1 MGGSYLIQRLEDKEI
16 IIPLIVSLLASMT
29 QALGISLQRQSHIE
43 QPHIKLLHCPLWVV
57 GFLIYTLSNLIGS
70 TCTIGYL
77 PIVILA
83 PVGAIGLVFNA
94 IFARLVLGNPFTTRT
109 TMGTGLIVIGAM
121 LVAGFGVVPEP
132 NHTLK
137 DLIQL
142 YKRPSFII
150 YFTLVELFTC
160 IGLISTHFLEYG
172 LEKNI
177 QWKVKYPDM
186 KKWLGISYGVLGAN
200 ISSQAML
207 FAKSGIELLIVTV
220 FNGDNQF
227 IYPLTWAIV
236 FALIFTAILQLYY
249 LNRGVQLCDTII
261 LVPLNFCSFNVSC
274 LFNGLVYYNQWDR
287 LYWWQVVLVL
297 IGITILVCGVLIISF
312 QSHITSLSS
321 SSTSS
326 SDSNITATATTGGGK
341 PSDMV
346 VPPHVSSSLKDDD
359 QKIEQS
365 SWWSS
370 LSSLFTR
377 QQNHQDVNE
386 RTPLLS

>member
-29 QALGISLQRQSHIE
+29 QALGISLQRRSHIE
-43 QPHIKLLHCPLWVV
+43 QPHIKLLHRPLWVV

-94 IFARLVLGNPFTTRT
+94 IFARLVLGDPFTTRT

-326 SDSNITATATTGGGK
+326 SDSNITTTATTDGGK

-346 VPPHVSSSLKDDD
+346 VPPHVSSSLKDGD

-377 QQNHQDVNE
+377 QQNHQDINE

>member
-1 MGGSYLIQRLEDKEI
+1 MGGSYLIQQLEDKEI
-16 IIPLIVSLLASMT
+16 ILPLIVSLLASMT

-43 QPHIKLLHCPLWVV
+43 QPHIKLLQRPLWVV

-94 IFARLVLGNPFTTRT
+94 IFARLVLGDPFTTRT

-160 IGLISTHFLEYG
+160 IGLISTHFLEFG

-227 IYPLTWAIV
+227 IYPLTWV
-236 FALIFTAILQLYY
+236 LVLALIFTAILQLYY

-312 QSHITSLSS
+312 QSHIGSS
-321 SSTSS
+321 SSSDDTNVSS
-326 SDSNITATATTGGGK
+326 TTTK
-341 PSDMV
+341 TQPSDLIV
-346 VPPHVSSSLKDDD
+346 QHHVSSSIEDD
-359 QKIEQS
+359 QKLEQQH
-365 SWWSS
+365 WWKSI
-370 LSSLFTR
+370 LFLFKR
-377 QQNHQDVNE
+377 QQNQQDINE
-386 RTPLLS
+386 RTPLIS